1 MKKYVLLT
9 LLGFSNLIAQEAANV
24 QVAQMTQP
32 SNDAATNVSTN
43 TMGMDVPAQE
53 PTQNSELIQVQEP
66 QPDDT
71 EEPSIYLNFE
81 NASLASVVEYLGEQ
95 KKINI
100 IPHKELND
108 IKVSLTTRHPL
119 TLERA
124 WNVLLTLLEMNTFS
138 MIKVN
143 NVYRIVHAK
152 DNGFEPLPMF
162 SSETGTEPEQLPDSD
177 MVVRYL
183 YFFKNIK
190 AEMARG
196 ILSSMIEDSKIRIM
210 NDLNCCILQEQCFN
224 IKAAMKIIKE
234 LDLGGLREQIKI
246 IPLKYAEA
254 DVLYTLF
261 NEMLQLDQQ
270 QKDIRFIGPTTQKER
285 TYFSSSTKIYADN
298 AKNRLI
304 LLGTE
309 KNLDKITDFIYKHL
323 DVPLGQAESRLH
335 IYELRYANAETIRPI
350 LENILKP
357 PSGGD
362 KSPIVAGYKFF
373 EDVFIASD
381 GGTDASQQNDSSHGS
396 GNRLVI
402 ASNKDDW
409 RRLEKFI
416 KKLDKPQPQIA
427 FEIMF
432 VNITSSQ
439 DKQLGAQNWGFK
451 GKTPGLGIN
460 EFETYNLSDAKPIKT
475 QTTNNEES
483 NNEESNNE
491 DTGMDTSYIKLTTKE
506 LNGAAGNPTYITL
519 GRPGGNNINEN
530 IWALIKARFNISNHN
545 VIAQPYVIANNNQKC
560 SVDIS
565 QTKLIPGPLEPI
577 KGGDN
582 IRKMIEKKAPIK
594 VEINPRINLDG
605 LVDLKLNIS
614 INEFKQSLGDDAD
627 EVNRSIETRATLYSG
642 EVLVLG
648 GMTRHTDRTTT
659 HKTPLLGDLPIIGTL
674 FKDKTKGQEAENL
687 YVFIRPSIIKPKFEG
702 GSDEYS
708 QLKLDYAKYQMMK
721 NDAFAHEKDPIQ
733 RWFFKPSNI
742 STQQALRDRANGVFR
757 PIDDFAL
764 GKHNPKSVRMK
775 DDPYFRESE
784 YIAKQ
789 KAQRSIARSKQKRS
803 RKAATTIEL
812 S

>member
-9 LLGFSNLIAQEAANV
+9 LLGFSNLIAQEVANV

-32 SNDAATNVSTN
+32 SNDKATPAPTHM
-43 TMGMDVPAQE
+43 MGMEVSAQE
-53 PTQNSELIQVQEP
+53 QPHNSELIQPREILS
-66 QPDDT
+66 DDT
-71 EEPSIYLNFE
+71 EDPSIYLNFE
-81 NASLASVVEYLGEQ
+81 NASLASVVDYLGEQ
-95 KKINI
+95 KKINL

-124 WNVLLTLLEMNTFS
+124 WNVLLTLLEMNSFS

-143 NVYRIVHAK
+143 NVYRIVHSK
-152 DNGFEPLPMF
+152 DNGFEPLPMY
-162 SSETGTEPEQLPDSD
+162 SSETGTNPEQLPDSD
-177 MVVRYL
+177 MVIRYL

-285 TYFSSSTKIYADN
+285 TYFSSSTKIYADS

-335 IYELRYANAETIRPI
+335 IYELRYASAETLRPI

-381 GGTDASQQNDSSHGS
+381 GGTDTSQQSDSSHGS
-396 GNRLVI
+396 GNRLII

-416 KKLDKPQPQIA
+416 RKLDKPQPQIA
-427 FEIMF
+427 LEIMF
-432 VNITSSQ
+432 VNINNTQ

-460 EFETYNLSDAKPIKT
+460 EFETYNLSDGKPT
-475 QTTNNEES
+475 SDENS
-483 NNEESNNE
+483 
-491 DTGMDTSYIKLTTKE
+491 TGMDTKYIQLTTKDYE
-506 LNGAAGNPTYITL
+506 GGIGNPTYITL
-519 GRPGGNNINEN
+519 GRPTGDN
-530 IWALIKARFNISNHN
+530 IWALIKARFNISNQN
-545 VIAQPYVIANNNQKC
+545 IISQPYIVTNNNKSC
-560 SVDIS
+560 NVKIS
-565 QTKLIPGPLEPI
+565 QEKIIPGGLEAV
-577 KGGDN
+577 KGGESIQN
-582 IRKMIEKKAPIK
+582 KVTKTATTSAEIE
-594 VEINPRINLDG
+594 PRINLDG
-605 LVDLKLNIS
+605 LVDLKIK
-614 INEFKQSLGDDAD
+614 IEMNEFKPETGTEAETLDRR
-627 EVNRSIETRATLYSG
+627 VETRATLYSG

-648 GMTRHTDRTTT
+648 GMTRNTDKTTT
-659 HKTPLLGDLPIIGTL
+659 TKTPLLGDLPIIGTL
-674 FKDKTKGQEAENL
+674 FKDKTKTQEAQNL

-708 QLKLDYAKYQMMK
+708 QLKLDYAKYQIMK
-721 NDAFAHEKDPIQ
+721 NDAFAHEKDP
-733 RWFFKPSNI
+733 
-742 STQQALRDRANGVFR
+742 TLVF
-757 PIDDFAL
+757 
-764 GKHNPKSVRMK
+764 
-775 DDPYFRESE
+775 
-784 YIAKQ
+784 
-789 KAQRSIARSKQKRS
+789 
-803 RKAATTIEL
+803 
-812 S
+812 